1 MDTIQKKWSRCGSI
15 LLCLLCLLAL
25 VPVTAKAEETTTNQ
39 KPETVRVGW
48 YEDSYHITGAN
59 GARSGY
65 AYEYEQALAAYTG
78 WNYEYVKGDWSE
90 LLQML
95 QNGEIDLIAAL
106 SYTDDRAQT
115 MLFSDLPMGHEKYYL
130 YADLSN
136 KEISPSN
143 LATLNGKR
151 IVVMEDSVQA
161 TQFYDWEA
169 QHNIQTQHINID
181 SFERAKE
188 KALNHE
194 IDGVI
199 STETPAWVD
208 ANLSA
213 IATTGGSDIYYGVNK
228 KRPDLKEKLDE
239 AMRKMEYDKPFY
251 ADELYQRYL
260 SAQSVAVL
268 SNDETQWLDQHG
280 AIRIGCLNDDLGFST
295 KDAESGAFVGVL
307 NDYIQYAANS
317 LKNQTLAFELNGFD
331 SQTEEIEALQ
341 KGEIDMIF
349 HVNQN
354 PYAAEDNGFALSN
367 TVLTINLAAVT
378 ANDYLD
384 ESAANCVAVEKDNLP
399 LQWFISYNYPD
410 WQIELYDTFDGAVK
424 AVRSGD
430 ADCFL
435 VRTGELP
442 EYLKDHNLH
451 SVFLTKAGDV
461 SFAVKRGNAVL
472 LSVLNKTL
480 KPMPASMLSGALS
493 TYENRER
500 KVTFSDYLKDNQL
513 GFIAILS
520 TLFLAILLLIL
531 GFLRKSQRAE
541 AQARQ
546 AASQLQELNQK
557 LQESQRELQAALL
570 QAEGANSAKTTFLS
584 NMSHDIRTPM
594 NAIVGISNLMAAELN
609 DPDKLREHID
619 KLQSS
624 SQYLLSLI
632 NDILDMSK
640 IEAGKSV
647 LHNERMNL
655 GEQVT
660 QLDTIIRPQA
670 QAKKQTLTI
679 RTENLRH
686 ENVIGDPMRLRQ
698 VLLNILSNAVKY
710 TNDCGKIDFT
720 IEEIPREGHYA
731 RYKFTITDNGIGM
744 TPEFMT
750 HLYDSFA
757 RAENSVTN
765 KVQGT
770 GLGMAIAKN
779 IVELMGGAIHA
790 DSTVGKGTRFEVTL
804 DFHIDEQA
812 DASIQKMQILILD
825 CSPHTLAQIQEAVLG
840 KPVILQT
847 AYGVGEAI
855 KQLHKYTFD
864 AVLTGHTN
872 DSSQIAENKQL
883 REAEPDIILIGAG
896 KRPRDEVMEELPGV
910 GLDGYVS
917 MPFFLSNM
925 EAEVNRVREARAS
938 TPHKDEAPLR
948 GMKFLCAEDNDL
960 NAEILDSLLE
970 MAGATCTV
978 YSDGA
983 EIVKAF
989 ETVKPGDYDVILMD
1003 VQMPN
1008 MNGLEA
1014 TRAIRNGS
1022 NPLGKTIPIIAMT
1035 ANAFSDDIQRCL
1047 DAGMDAHLAKPVDM
1061 AEVERTVRRFKTLG
1075 GGKPDPVSTDEK

>member
-1 MDTIQKKWSRCGSI
+1 MDTTRKKWSRGISL
-15 LLCLLCLLAL
+15 LLCLPCLLTLMPTA
-25 VPVTAKAEETTTNQ
+25 AKAEETTTDTE
-39 KPETVRVGW
+39 PETIRVGW

-90 LLQML
+90 LLQKL
-95 QNGEIDLIAAL
+95 QNGEIDLMAAL
-106 SYTDDRAQT
+106 SYTDERAET
-115 MLFSDLPMGHEKYYL
+115 MLFSDLPMGQEKYYL
-130 YADLSN
+130 YADLTN
-136 KEISPSN
+136 KEISPSD
-143 LATLNGKR
+143 LSTLNGKR

-161 TQFYDWEA
+161 TQFSDWEA

-181 SFERAKE
+181 SFERARDQ
-188 KALNHE
+188 ALNHE

-199 STETPAWVD
+199 STETPAWVE
-208 ANLSA
+208 AGMSA
-213 IATTGGSDIYYGVNK
+213 IATTGGSDIYYGINK
-228 KRPDLKEKLDE
+228 QRPDLKVKLDE
-239 AMRKMEYDKPFY
+239 AMRKMEYDRPFY

-268 SNDETQWLDQHG
+268 SNDEVEWLTQHG
-280 AIRIGCLNDDLGFST
+280 PIRIGWLNNDLGFST
-295 KDAESGAFVGVL
+295 MDTESGAFVGVL
-307 NDYIQYAANS
+307 NDYIQYAADS
-317 LKNQTLAFELNGFD
+317 LKNQTLDFALTGFD
-331 SQTEEIEALQ
+331 SQAEEIEAL
-341 KGEIDMIF
+341 KNGEIDMIF
-349 HVNQN
+349 HTCQN
-354 PYAAEDNGFALSN
+354 PYAAEENGFALSN
-367 TVLTINLAAVT
+367 TVLTVNLAAVT
-378 ANDYLD
+378 ANDTFD
-384 ESAANCVAVEKDNLP
+384 ESAANRVAVEKDNLS

-410 WQIELYDTFDGAVK
+410 WQIVAYDTFADAER
-424 AVRSGD
+424 AVRSGE

-442 EYLKDHNLH
+442 EYIKDHNVH
-451 SVFLTKAGDV
+451 SVFLTKAGNV

-493 TYENRER
+493 SYENRDR
-500 KVTFSDYLKDNQL
+500 KVTFSDYLKDNL
-513 GFIAILS
+513 LVVITAMMA
-520 TLFLAILLLIL
+520 LFLGILLLIL

-546 AASQLQELNQK
+546 AASQLQELNRK
-557 LQESQRELQAALL
+557 LQESQRELQTTLL
-570 QAEGANSAKTTFLS
+570 QAESANSAKTTFLS

-594 NAIVGISNLMAAELN
+594 NAIVGISNLMGAELN

-640 IEAGKSV
+640 IEAGKNV

-655 GEQVT
+655 GEQVA
-660 QLDTIIRPQA
+660 QLDAVIRPQA

-679 RTENLRH
+679 RTEHLRH

-698 VLLNILSNAVKY
+698 VLMNILSNAVKY
-710 TNDCGKIDFT
+710 TNDGGKIDFT

-790 DSTVGKGTRFEVTL
+790 ESAVGKGTRFEVTL

-825 CSPHTLAQIQEAVLG
+825 SNPKTLAQIQEAVLG
-840 KPVILQT
+840 KPVLLQT
-847 AYGVGEAI
+847 AYGVEEAV
-855 KQLHKYTFD
+855 KQLHKYSFD

-872 DSSQIAENKQL
+872 DPGQLVENKQL
-883 REAEPDIILIGAG
+883 REAVPDIILIGAG
-896 KRPRDEVMEELPGV
+896 KRPRDEVMDELPAV

-925 EAEVNRVREARAS
+925 EAEINRVKETRAA
-938 TPHKDEAPLR
+938 TPHKDEAPLK

-970 MAGATCTV
+970 MAGAACTV

-989 ETVKPGDYDVILMD
+989 ETVKLGEYDVILMD

-1014 TRAIRNGS
+1014 TRAIRHGS

-1075 GGKPDPVSTDEK
+1075 GG